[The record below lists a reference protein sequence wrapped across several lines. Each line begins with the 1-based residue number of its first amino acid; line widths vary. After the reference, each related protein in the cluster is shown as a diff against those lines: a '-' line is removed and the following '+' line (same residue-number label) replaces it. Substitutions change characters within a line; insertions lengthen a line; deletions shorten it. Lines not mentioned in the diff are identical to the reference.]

1 MTIGQNY
8 NTSKF
13 IYKQLIETNMA
24 LIITPTQEKKI
35 HVQGTEIELP
45 QVYNRLEFGCRPN
58 GIAMEIAFYTYSDR
72 AAYDEGSYLPTDL
85 PTGNLTRDLDPLT
98 QTQSVESAHE
108 LAKTWYEEL
117 GYEVEINL

>member
-1 MTIGQNY
+1 
-8 NTSKF
+8 
-13 IYKQLIETNMA
+13 MA

-58 GIAMEIAFYTYSDR
+58 GKSMEIAFYTYADK
-72 AAYDEGSYLPTDL
+72 AAYEAGLCLPTDL
-85 PTGNLTRDLDPLT
+85 PIGNLTRDIDLET
-98 QTQSVESAHE
+98 QTQSVEAAHE

>member
-1 MTIGQNY
+1 
-8 NTSKF
+8 
-13 IYKQLIETNMA
+13 MA

-72 AAYDEGSYLPTDL
+72 AAYTSGSSVPTDI
-85 PTGNLTRDLDPLT
+85 PTENLTRDIDPLT
-98 QTQSVESAHE
+98 QVQSVESAHE
-108 LAKTWYEEL
+108 LAKTYYEEL
-117 GYEVEINL
+117 GYNVVIDIV